1 MHTIARRL
9 AGNIQMRHRGRRI
22 PIDPNAT
29 HEVVLRGHH
38 RNRLLEDVAPLL
50 LAVGS
55 DVGKVRAYDLAI
67 NGIKAQPLVLRVLI
81 AHLVLNGARHHVP
94 GLQLVGKALAG
105 LVEQNRSLATATL

>member
-1 MHTIARRL
+1 M
-9 AGNIQMRHRGRRI
+9 
-22 PIDPNAT
+22 
-29 HEVVLRGHH
+29 LRGHH

>member
-81 AHLVLNGARHHVP
+81 VLNGARHHVP